1 MVSEFDWTG
10 WAQLAQRVPEPGLR
24 GPHSALRRKR
34 PVGNPPHLQGLRNVG
49 SVLQQPHPVLPPG
62 QLTALYQC
70 CIHQTS
76 KILAKT
82 TTARGRNLSHDH
94 GDYALR

>member
-10 WAQLAQRVPEPGLR
+10 WAQLAKTVPDYVLR
-24 GPHSALRRKR
+24 GPHPALCRKR
-34 PVGNPPHLQGLRNVG
+34 PVGNPLHLQCLRNVG
-49 SVLQQPHPVLPPG
+49 SILQQLHPVLPPG
-62 QLTALYQC
+62 QLTTLYQC

-76 KILAKT
+76 KILAKAPT
-82 TTARGRNLSHDH
+82 PRGRNLRHDH

>member
-10 WAQLAQRVPEPGLR
+10 WTQLAQTVLDSGLR
-24 GPHSALRRKR
+24 GLHSALRRKR
-34 PVGNPPHLQGLRNVG
+34 PVGNPLHLQCSRNVG
-49 SVLQQPHPVLPPG
+49 SILQQFHPVLPPG
-62 QLTALYQC
+62 QLTTLHQC

-76 KILAKT
+76 KILAKAPT
-82 TTARGRNLSHDH
+82 PRGRNLRHDH